1 LPRQSRRTISA
12 RKVIWTAYIDE
23 ADSHGAPV
31 MAMGGFLSLDDKWQT
46 FNQRWND
53 TLYSYNLTHLHAVD
67 LIHKKN
73 EFRGWDN
80 AQHNDLVL
88 SARELMNAHLNA
100 GFVAVLRRDDYQ
112 KHYKALPKP
121 KKPPEDTM
129 YGVLLRACV
138 SISLAAVALQLNENI
153 DGEIVNFVLEKGGTK
168 PNYAREL
175 FQRFKTDPQAD
186 PAFRAMLGDLDFA
199 DKKAS
204 PGCQAADLML
214 GGAIR
219 QERTEHGAAPSLIE
233 QSSFADVTQPI
244 VEEDVATFR
253 IPVTRA
259 VLEALRDSMFAE
271 ADIKRQLWESRK
283 AERRANAKV

>member
-1 LPRQSRRTISA
+1 M
-12 RKVIWTAYIDE
+12 IWTVCIDE

-31 MAMGGFLSLDDKWQT
+31 MAMGGFLSLVDKWED
-46 FNQRWND
+46 FDRRWNG
-53 TLYSYNLTHLHAVD
+53 TLLYSHNLSHLHAVD
-67 LIHKKN
+67 LIHKTN

-80 AQHNDLVL
+80 ARHNELVL
-88 SARELMNAHLNA
+88 GARELMNSHLNA
-100 GFVAVLRRDDYQ
+100 GFVAVLRRDDYH

-121 KKPPEDTM
+121 KKPPEDSM

-138 SISLAAVALQLNENI
+138 SFSLAAVSLQLNEKVE
-153 DGEIVNFVLEKGGTK
+153 GEVVNFVLEKGGTK

-175 FQRFKTDPQAD
+175 FRRFKTDPLAD
-186 PAFRAMLGDLDFA
+186 PAQRGMMGELDFA
-199 DKKAS
+199 DKKKS

-219 QERTEHGAAPSLIE
+219 QERTEHGIRPSLIE

-259 VLEALRDSMFAE
+259 VLESLRDNMFVE
-271 ADIKRQLWESRK
+271 ADIRRQWWESHKRDNG
-283 AERRANAKV
+283 ASGGC

>member
-1 LPRQSRRTISA
+1 M
-12 RKVIWTAYIDE
+12 IWTAYIDE

-46 FNQRWND
+46 FNQRWNG
-53 TLYSYNLTHLHAVD
+53 TLLYSHNLSHLHAID

-80 AQHNDLVL
+80 ARHNELVL
-88 SARELMNAHLNA
+88 GARELMNVHLNA
-100 GFVAVLRRDDYQ
+100 GFVAVLRRDDYH

-121 KKPPEDTM
+121 KKPPEDTK
-129 YGVLLRACV
+129 YGVLFRACV
-138 SISLAAVALQLNENI
+138 SFCLAAVTLQLSENVE
-153 DGEIVNFVLEKGGTK
+153 GEVVNFVLEKGGTK

-186 PAFRAMLGDLDFA
+186 PAFRAMLGELEFA
-199 DKKAS
+199 DKKSS

-214 GGAIR
+214 GSAIR
-219 QERTEHGAAPSLIE
+219 QERTEHGIAPSLIE
-233 QSSFADVTQPI
+233 QSSFADVTKPI

-253 IPVTRA
+253 IPVTRT
-259 VLEALRDSMFAE
+259 VLESLRDSMFVE
-271 ADIKRQLWESRK
+271 AGIRRQWWESRK
-283 AERRANAKV
+283 RDGASEDAEV

>member
-1 LPRQSRRTISA
+1 M
-12 RKVIWTAYIDE
+12 IWSVCIDE

-31 MAMGGFLSLDDKWQT
+31 MAMGGFLSRADEWED
-46 FNQRWND
+46 FDRRWCG
-53 TLYSYNLTHLHAVD
+53 TLLYSHNVTHSHSVD
-67 LIHKKN
+67 LIHRKN
-73 EFRGWDN
+73 EFKDWTNDR
-80 AQHNDLVL
+80 HNEFVL
-88 SARELMNAHLNA
+88 GARELMNAHLNV
-100 GFVAVLRRDDYQ
+100 GFVAVLRRDDYR

-121 KKPPEDTM
+121 KKIPEDTM

-138 SISLAAVALQLNENI
+138 SISLAGVAHKLNENV

-168 PNYAREL
+168 PNYVREL
-175 FQRFKTDPQAD
+175 FQRFKTDPLAD

-219 QERTEHGAAPSLIE
+219 QERTEHRAAPSLIE

-253 IPVTRA
+253 IPVTRT
-259 VLEALRDSMFAE
+259 VLQSLRDNMFVEAE
-271 ADIKRQLWESRK
+271 LRRQWWESHHSGR
-283 AERRANAKV
+283 ERIRRL